1 MLRALAATLV
11 LTALTAVATAQ
22 PRPTPATV
30 LTKAEA
36 TAREKLDTDK
46 REVVRTKNQSTSEAR
61 DKAWDA
67 KTKRT
72 MGGMCRGC

>member
-30 LTKAEA
+30 PTKAET

-46 REVVRTKNQSTSEAR
+46 RVAGRTKNLSTSEAR